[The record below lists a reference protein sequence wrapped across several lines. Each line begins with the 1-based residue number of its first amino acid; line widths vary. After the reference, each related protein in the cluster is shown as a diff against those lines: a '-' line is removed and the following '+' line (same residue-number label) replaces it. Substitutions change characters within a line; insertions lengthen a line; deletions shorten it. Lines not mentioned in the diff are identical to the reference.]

1 MAVLCLLIV
10 HLKKLHSGNFELF
23 TIDLIIE
30 YVYMIK
36 QSSLIMS
43 FYGQKNQSLHLHV
56 CRQKKNQSMLWLF
69 IIIIITCMA
78 YINI

>member
-56 CRQKKNQSMLWLF
+56 CRQKKINQCYGYSSSLLLHAWH
-69 IIIIITCMA
+69 T
-78 YINI
+78 